1 MTKKG
6 AQILITIQEMI
17 YPAKNVELLSALFQV
32 DALRRNA
39 RSKYE
44 DESAQAIINSMAT
57 HSVGYKTTISG
68 PIAMAIY
75 RYANAT
81 YRKQLEKIKD
91 VSPQLITMLRRRGQ
105 MGRFTF
111 ARRRR
116 RIYGAEI
123 EPYPRAIDDGNPE
136 TLTVVSITNESEQ
149 EHSCE
154 AGCFYTDS
162 SSKGNID
169 AKGTAATLETAQ
181 SNGSLAEA
189 FFLALMPAMLED
201 TEFAQVYEDIYSQ
214 LEVRWKSYKA
224 RIDNDTEDDGKLLDL
239 FAVATDNVKKRLLLN
254 TLFSRGD
261 AGKKDD
267 SILIQALDLS
277 RQNMEKNYTCG
288 EYFGSSPLAFPID
301 ETLGP
306 DRRLENSEFSGRY
319 ALDPDR
325 RFSAEEEKYLWQIP
339 EWYILPEFVIEDCA
353 IVKATSGDV
362 DPVKNIMLTGPA
374 GTGKSEA
381 ANAFAA
387 GLRLPA
393 VKQLCSAGTT
403 EEDILGQWTPNVDG
417 IDRSRTSAEVLARY
431 DRLMEMGGMTRDNI
445 ATVLG
450 LPDIWSVCYD
460 PKAAYKAMT
469 GSDMDKESGYAPGVH
484 SALNEWSNR
493 IIDEYGALIKATST
507 TSDGTPPL
515 VYVESPLIRAVR
527 NGWLVE
533 LQEIT
538 QVVHPGVLTCL
549 NGLLDTYGKVVLST
563 GEIVRRHKDCVI
575 VATTNFGY
583 QGCRDINEAI
593 NDRFKIVEYVQMPN
607 KEQIL
612 ERVVK
617 ISGLDDATATLRL
630 MLQTI
635 EVMRAEA
642 EKYSITAEIGMR
654 SLIAWAQAYKVL
666 RIGGNKGSAYKAGLK
681 TVVNKAGHD
690 NESRDVLRAALDT
703 RFSEDT

>member
-17 YPAKNVELLSALFQV
+17 YPAKNVELLSALFPV

-39 RSKYE
+39 RSKYA

-306 DRRLENSEFSGRY
+306 DR
-319 ALDPDR
+319 
-325 RFSAEEEKYLWQIP
+325 
-339 EWYILPEFVIEDCA
+339 
-353 IVKATSGDV
+353 
-362 DPVKNIMLTGPA
+362 
-374 GTGKSEA
+374 
-381 ANAFAA
+381 
-387 GLRLPA
+387 
-393 VKQLCSAGTT
+393 
-403 EEDILGQWTPNVDG
+403 
-417 IDRSRTSAEVLARY
+417 
-431 DRLMEMGGMTRDNI
+431 
-445 ATVLG
+445 
-450 LPDIWSVCYD
+450 
-460 PKAAYKAMT
+460 
-469 GSDMDKESGYAPGVH
+469 
-484 SALNEWSNR
+484 
-493 IIDEYGALIKATST
+493 
-507 TSDGTPPL
+507 
-515 VYVESPLIRAVR
+515 
-527 NGWLVE
+527 
-533 LQEIT
+533 
-538 QVVHPGVLTCL
+538 
-549 NGLLDTYGKVVLST
+549 
-563 GEIVRRHKDCVI
+563 
-575 VATTNFGY
+575 
-583 QGCRDINEAI
+583 
-593 NDRFKIVEYVQMPN
+593 
-607 KEQIL
+607 
-612 ERVVK
+612 
-617 ISGLDDATATLRL
+617 
-630 MLQTI
+630 
-635 EVMRAEA
+635 
-642 EKYSITAEIGMR
+642 
-654 SLIAWAQAYKVL
+654 
-666 RIGGNKGSAYKAGLK
+666 
-681 TVVNKAGHD
+681 
-690 NESRDVLRAALDT
+690 
-703 RFSEDT
+703 